1 MGLKDKIKIWNMG
14 KNTIFRMTSRFLA
27 LATR

>member
-14 KNTIFRMTSRFLA
+14 KHKVFRMTSRFLA